1 MAGYQTNRASCGPA
15 ALSNALEALGIA
27 RTEAE
32 LITLTGQNANGTSP
46 RQLIRAIKSI
56 GSVEATLSGDVFK
69 VTRAGEAEVALWHC
83 ISERGR
89 PVILCVD
96 VHEHWVCAVGY
107 IGGRF
112 VVLDSAE
119 TGLVFY
125 YTGEELAERWVG
137 PNGGFY
143 GIIL

>member
-15 ALSNALEALGIA
+15 ALQNALEALGII

-32 LITLTGQNANGTSP
+32 LITLTGQTANGTSP
-46 RQLIRAIKSI
+46 KQIIRAIRAI
-56 GSVEATLSGDVFK
+56 GEATRGDTFAARK
-69 VTRAGEAEVALWHC
+69 GGEATIALWHC
-83 ISERGR
+83 ISQEGR

-96 VHEHWVCAVGY
+96 KFEHWVACTGY
-107 IGGRF
+107 IGNRF
-112 VVLDSAE
+112 VIVDSAE
-119 TGLVFY
+119 LGLVDY
-125 YTGEELAERWVG
+125 YTGPELIERWTG

>member
-15 ALSNALEALGIA
+15 ALSNALEALGIE

-56 GSVEATLSGDVFK
+56 QTDLRGDVFK
-69 VTRAGEAEVALWHC
+69 VRGGGEATIALWHS
-83 ISERGR
+83 ITQAGR

-96 VHEHWVCAVGY
+96 AHEHWVCCTGY
-107 IGGRF
+107 IGERF
-112 VVLDSAE
+112 VLVDSAE
-119 TGLVFY
+119 VGLVFY
-125 YTGEELAERWVG
+125 YTADELVERWIG
-137 PNGGFY
+137 PKGGYY
-143 GIIL
+143 GVIV

>member
-46 RQLIRAIKSI
+46 RQIIRAIKAI
-56 GSVEATLSGDVFK
+56 GEGTRGDVFK
-69 VTRAGEAEVALWHC
+69 VSKPDEAVVALWHC

-96 VHEHWVCAVGY
+96 EHEHWVACTGY
-107 IGGRF
+107 LGQRF
-112 VVLDSAE
+112 LVVDSAE
-119 TGLVFY
+119 VGLVFY
-125 YTGEELAERWVG
+125 YTGEELIERWEG
-137 PNGGFY
+137 PKGGYY
-143 GIIL
+143 GIVV